1 MICPSITLKNIKIG
15 NYFSIPEKLE
25 IKLKEIYNQSQIA
38 AIKETLKKEGITL
51 IQGPPGTGKT
61 TTVLGTISVLLNSLN
76 ENMQDILN
84 DSKGKLLDLS
94 SSFQA
99 PKENLMKKSP
109 WLTTG
114 FKDWYIVNKFQKIS
128 RKLIIF

>member
-1 MICPSITLKNIKIG
+1 MKNIQIG

-25 IKLKEIYNQSQIA
+25 AKLKEIYNQSQIE

-76 ENMQDILN
+76 ETMQDQISATKNKKIALEIN
-84 DSKGKLLDLS
+84 NSGIC
-94 SSFQA
+94 
-99 PKENLMKKSP
+99 ENLQKKKP
-109 WLTTG
+109 WLLPG
-114 FKDWYIVNKFQKIS
+114 YKDW
-128 RKLIIF
+128 

>member
-1 MICPSITLKNIKIG
+1 MKETLICPSITLKNIKIG

-76 ENMQDILN
+76 ENMQDLLN
-84 DSKGKLLDLS
+84 DSKGKLMGS
-94 SSFQA
+94 SRNFEV
-99 PKENLMKKSP
+99 PKENLAKKCP
-109 WLTTG
+109 WLSPG
-114 FKDWYIVNKFQKIS
+114 FKDWY
-128 RKLIIF
+128 